1 MSITLPFLLKELKL
15 KSMLENWNNFSD
27 LAVKHSWEYSE
38 YLKKLCN
45 EEISLKKQKK
55 IEKYLKEAKLPI
67 GKTLSNFNF
76 NDVKID
82 KKQIEY
88 LSSNDKW
95 IKNKENILFFGP
107 SGCGKTHLAS
117 AITNCHIEKGIR
129 AKFFTSSSIIQ
140 HLEKAKISLG
150 LQKELEKL
158 DRYKILIIDDIGYVK
173 RSQMETSLLFELISH
188 RYENSSLI
196 ITSNH
201 SFEDWNN
208 IFEDNMMTV
217 AAIDRIIHHCSIIN
231 CTSVESY
238 RKKESLRKISKQNQT

>member
-27 LAVKHSWEYSE
+27 LAIKNSWSHSE
-38 YLKKLCN
+38 YLKKLCE
-45 EEISLKKQKK
+45 EEISLKNQKR
-55 IEKYLKEAKLPI
+55 IGKYLKEAKLPI
-67 GKTLSNFNF
+67 NKSLSNFNF
-76 NDVKID
+76 NDIKID

-88 LSSNDKW
+88 LSSSDQW

-117 AITNCHIEKGIR
+117 AIANGHVEKGIR
-129 AKFFTSSSIIQ
+129 VKFFTSSGIIQ
-140 HLEKAKISLG
+140 HLEKAKIELN

-188 RYENSSLI
+188 RYENTSLI

-201 SFEDWNN
+201 PFEDWNN

-217 AAIDRIIHHCSIIN
+217 AAIDRIIGFVI
-231 CTSVESY
+231 SVVSF
-238 RKKESLRKISKQNQT
+238 

>member
-27 LAVKHSWEYSE
+27 LAIKNSWSHSE
-38 YLKKLCN
+38 YLKKLCE
-45 EEISLKKQKK
+45 EEISLKNQKR
-55 IEKYLKEAKLPI
+55 IGKYLKEAKLPI
-67 GKTLSNFNF
+67 NKSLSNFNF
-76 NDVKID
+76 NDIKID

-88 LSSNDKW
+88 LSSSDQW

-117 AITNCHIEKGIR
+117 AIANGHVEKGIR
-129 AKFFTSSSIIQ
+129 VKFFTSSGIIQ
-140 HLEKAKISLG
+140 HLEKAKIELN

-188 RYENSSLI
+188 RYENTSLI

-201 SFEDWNN
+201 PFEDWNN

-231 CTSVESY
+231 CSTVESY
-238 RKKESLRKISKQNQT
+238 RKKESLKKIITKNS